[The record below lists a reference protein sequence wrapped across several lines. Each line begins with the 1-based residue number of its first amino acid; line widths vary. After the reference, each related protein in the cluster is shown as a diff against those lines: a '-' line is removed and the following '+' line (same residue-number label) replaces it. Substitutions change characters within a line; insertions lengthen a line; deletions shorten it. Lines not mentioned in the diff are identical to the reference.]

1 LTYDG
6 NRQWKSLAALCC
18 DKWAIVNSYQ
28 EVERLQSTRPP
39 FVAVVASA
47 AVLAEGVAVE
57 VEQRDEER
65 DDADRVGNDENSS
78 EDRIDLVA
86 VGVAVDGEAVISRA
100 RAVRRFDASSTEPR
114 RSSLV
119 LMKRLALV
127 DFRTC
132 KRLKGRTA
140 EDSVDLQM
148 YTVSTA
154 IAAPVGGSKGVEI
167 TMKSQPMPSQA
178 QRSLAPCDA
187 IASTSSRLPTPRS
200 PPCSDP
206 FSVS

>member
-1 LTYDG
+1 MIETDNG
-6 NRQWKSLAALCC
+6 KSLTALCC
-18 DKWAIVNSYQ
+18 DKRAIASSYQ

-39 FVAVVASA
+39 FVAVLAA

-57 VEQRDEER
+57 VEQRDEEH
-65 DDADRVGNDENSS
+65 DDADRVGHDEDSS

-86 VGVAVDGEAVISRA
+86 VGVAVDGEAVINRA
-100 RAVRRFDASSTEPR
+100 RAVRRFAVSSTEPR

-127 DFRTC
+127 DFRAG
-132 KRLKGRTA
+132 KRLEGRTA
-140 EDSVDLQM
+140 EDSIDLQM
-148 YTVSTA
+148 HTVSTV
-154 IAAPVGGSKGVEI
+154 IAAPVDGSKGVEI

-178 QRSLAPCDA
+178 QRSLAAREA
-187 IASTSSRLPTPRS
+187 IASTSFRLPTS
-200 PPCSDP
+200 PCSDP